1 MNLIG
6 ESFDGYV
13 ATQVNIRQRFYG
25 SVNSPSQGF
34 IEDRQQ
40 YLYNK
45 QPFAKLMSSVDI
57 TADKLK
63 KLGLPE
69 SLAGAGLAKTFTL
82 FAGTS
87 EFQGQTSEEQDIFN
101 LRAGLN
107 NNQATLGNSAYGLG
121 GLEFGQVPMPGI
133 TSVKV
138 SYKNRGSL
146 KTATIQVKAYNRT
159 QLNIIDALY
168 LRLGYTV
175 LLEWGW
181 GANFLNNNGELV
193 PQITRTLANGFLNG
207 SLDSG
212 NILPKIGET
221 RETYSGNYDALYGK
235 VTNFNWSF
243 NPDGTYDISINLVS
257 VGDIIES
264 LTIND
269 ITGEGTVLSSE
280 NFQKIIDGVK
290 DQLRNIQND
299 GNINVNGTQVKVNVT
314 RVSQASGAAGAG
326 ATQSSKFV
334 VDPSTNKTLY
344 SSQGGSSNYDDKNI
358 QDFIT
363 RNASI
368 ASATPITGSN
378 LETPSGVVASN
389 AGLNSL
395 TYFLYTG
402 IQLELDTTKAIT
414 LTKRKGQTTPV
425 ISVLKDNNVTY
436 ACRINWEGK
445 SEGNYYIKFGTLLRW
460 IQDNL
465 IFDNV
470 NGNTKTK
477 ALTFDL
483 TEFDNLIYKN
493 KYSVATDYTKVI
505 TRNVNFPNLST
516 PESNDTIDLLELPSD
531 VEFTSDKNPNAGKL
545 MNVFLNI
552 AWLIETL
559 KSNIDSEGKISL
571 FSFLQGIC
579 QGINSSLGYVNSID
593 VVVDEDTNTIKFIDD
608 KPIPNALKD
617 FNRNNTPTEFQVY
630 AFSPT
635 DRGLNGSFIRDFG
648 IRTEV
653 SNKLSTT
660 LAIGAQAVNAVV
672 TENATALQSW
682 NEGLTD
688 RTAKIKQ
695 DSTQP
700 KRTTTGPRIEFG
712 ALTTTITT
720 PIPTQETSPTSTT
733 SSETWERYKDDVL
746 NYVSLLKKYDDKT
759 LSKDELSQINTL
771 NKNWQK
777 FWSQTIAEAE
787 QKASPS
793 GVGFIPINL
802 NLVMDGLSGMK
813 IYQTFTIDSKFLPLN
828 YPDKLQ
834 FLIKGI
840 SHTISKD
847 GWTTEIESLSI
858 PKDITQKDP
867 VSTGNPDTSE
877 AERNIATEEVK
888 NETKATAPFL
898 YPVYN
903 GIIRGSDA
911 SGKGFYGATRGSRQ
925 HLGIDL
931 VIPSD
936 KTITLYAPISGKIT
950 VGAPYG
956 KSRLTKSGWNVD
968 QGFTIYGQGGTEY
981 EGYTVQ
987 VFYSVLTAKIGTLVN
1002 IGAPV
1007 AHTIY
1012 DMYSAYAQTEGVKG
1026 MTNHVHYQV
1035 KYNGKPIDPSFLL
1048 KGDNSLYK
1056 LVQDSNTKILSAAE
1070 RKKLN
1075 ESSRRR

>member
-13 ATQVNIRQRFYG
+13 ATQVKQRQRFYG
-25 SVNSPSQGF
+25 SVNSPSQDF

-45 QPFAKLMSSVDI
+45 QPFAKLISSVDI
-57 TADKLK
+57 TTNKLK
-63 KLGLPE
+63 DLGFDSNDQQRLI
-69 SLAGAGLAKTFTL
+69 GANLAKEFVL

-87 EFQGQTSEEQDIFN
+87 QYGGLNQTSGPLSGSDIFN

-107 NNQATLGNSAYGLG
+107 NNQSALGNSAYGLG

-133 TSVKV
+133 TSVNV

-146 KTATIQVKAYNRT
+146 KTATIQAKAYNRT
-159 QLNIIDALY
+159 QLNIIDVLY

-181 GANFLNNNGELV
+181 GANFLNNNGEVV
-193 PQITRTLANGFLNG
+193 PQITRTLANDFLNG
-207 SLDSG
+207 SLNSG

-257 VGDIIES
+257 IGDIIES

-269 ITGEGTVLSSE
+269 ITGEGTVLTSE
-280 NFQKIIDGVK
+280 NFQKISNEIKNQITNLSPNLNTITVNNTSINLTVEYFGNTGTS
-290 DQLRNIQND
+290 RNIKYN
-299 GNINVNGTQVKVNVT
+299 NKILAVLT
-314 RVSQASGAAGAG
+314 
-326 ATQSSKFV
+326 
-334 VDPSTNKTLY
+334 STSRT
-344 SSQGGSSNYDDKNI
+344 YDDAVI
-358 QDFIT
+358 ADLI
-363 RNASI
+363 ASTGI
-368 ASATPITGSN
+368 VSATPVTESN
-378 LETPSGVVASN
+378 LETPSGIVASN

-414 LTKRKGQTTPV
+414 LTKRKDQTTPV
-425 ISVLKDNNVTY
+425 ISVLKDGGATY

-483 TEFDNLIYKN
+483 DDNNFIYKN

-505 TRNVNFPNLST
+505 TRNVKFPNLST

-531 VEFTSDKNPNAGKL
+531 VEFTSNKNPNAGKL
-545 MNVFLNI
+545 MNIFLNI
-552 AWLIETL
+552 TWLIETL

-617 FNRNNTPTEFQVY
+617 FNLNNTPTEFQVY

-635 DRGLNGSFIRDFG
+635 GSGLNGSFIRDFG
-648 IRTEV
+648 IRTEI

-688 RTAKIKQ
+688 RTAKVKQ

-700 KRTTTGPRIEFG
+700 KRTLTEPRIEFG

-720 PIPTQETSPTSTT
+720 PVPTQETSPTSTT
-733 SSETWERYKDDVL
+733 SSETWERYKNDVL

-759 LSKDELSQINTL
+759 LSKDELNQLNTL

-787 QKASPS
+787 KKASPS

-802 NLVMDGLSGMK
+802 NLTMDGLSGMK

-867 VSTGNPDTSE
+867 VSIGNPNTSE

-903 GIIRGSDA
+903 GIIRGKDK
-911 SGKGFYGATRGSRQ
+911 SGLGSYGAGRGNRQ

-931 VIPSD
+931 IIPSN
-936 KTITLYAPISGKIT
+936 KTITLYAPIPGKIT
-950 VGAPYG
+950 FGAPYG
-956 KSRLTKSGWNVD
+956 KSRFTKSGWNVD
-968 QGFTIYGQGGTEY
+968 QGFTIYGQGGTKY

-987 VFYSVLTAKIGTLVN
+987 VFYSVLTAKTGTLVD
-1002 IGAPV
+1002 IGTPV

-1012 DMYSAYAQTEGVKG
+1012 DMYSAYAQTEGVTG

-1035 KYNGKPIDPSFLL
+1035 KYDGKPTDPSFLF

-1056 LVQDSNTKILSAAE
+1056 LVQDPNTKILSAAE